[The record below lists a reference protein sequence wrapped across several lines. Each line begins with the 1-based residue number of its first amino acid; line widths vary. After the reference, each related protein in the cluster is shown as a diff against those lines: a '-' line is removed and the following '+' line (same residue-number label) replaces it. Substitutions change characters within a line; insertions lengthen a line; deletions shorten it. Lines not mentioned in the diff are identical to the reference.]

1 MMKSVKRNSLIF
13 FLPVLL
19 IIAVIAGCGSS
30 SSAEVPEGMDS
41 TTYSKGSEAESI
53 IEKYQD
59 GDLSESGAI
68 DKLQAIDDDLSEL
81 ELEDGSDAYMANM
94 VVRMYIDDIIDEL
107 QSREDGEEVT
117 SESGDGLTSDIQK
130 LKDALSREN

>member
-1 MMKSVKRNSLIF
+1 
-13 FLPVLL
+13 
-19 IIAVIAGCGSS
+19 
-30 SSAEVPEGMDS
+30 MDS

-59 GDLSESGAI
+59 GDLSESDAI